1 MVTHLT
7 NGHEGKVASEGTA
20 GEKQSGSRAK
30 RIFKFYFCFILCVCV
45 SVGVYGC
52 APQKTEEGIGPQE
65 LKFQGVVSYLMWV
78 PRTKLRFSAMVA
90 GALTSG
96 PPESDSKPLDVDIW
110 SQFCPQ
116 LAVQVDWLS
125 SLALSVT

>member
-1 MVTHLT
+1 MIYITESIGRECCFMVTHLT
-7 NGHEGKVASEGTA
+7 NGSSHEGKVASEGTA

-30 RIFKFYFCFILCVCV
+30 RIFKFYFCFILCVCM

-78 PRTKLRFSAMVA
+78 PRTKLRSSAMVA
-90 GALTSG
+90 GA
-96 PPESDSKPLDVDIW
+96 
-110 SQFCPQ
+110 
-116 LAVQVDWLS
+116 
-125 SLALSVT
+125 